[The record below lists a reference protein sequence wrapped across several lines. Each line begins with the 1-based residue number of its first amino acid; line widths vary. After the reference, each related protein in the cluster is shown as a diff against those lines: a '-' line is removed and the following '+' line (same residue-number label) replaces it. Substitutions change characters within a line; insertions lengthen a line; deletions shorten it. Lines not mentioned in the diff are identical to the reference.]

1 MKKKI
6 NYLLITS
13 IAIIFVF
20 GIILGII
27 INSDGNKTNI
37 INENNNVEI
46 SQKEITLLGVDN
58 NGKGV
63 SAVMSVEVKPGTGLV
78 LVDIDNLLADYMSQI
93 SARTAAKVAEN
104 ITQIKL
110 NNIDLIYHIN
120 ANASVIEGPSAGS
133 AMTIATIAALQN
145 KTINRDVLITG
156 TIENDGSINSVGG
169 IKEKAIAAKDSGA
182 SIFLVPKANYLGDY
196 EEVKACKNIG
206 KTEYCQVNY
215 MPKEGALDKELG
227 IQIIEIGRIEEAIPY
242 LIK

>member
-78 LVDIDNLLADYMSQI
+78 LVDIDNLLAD
-93 SARTAAKVAEN
+93 
-104 ITQIKL
+104 
-110 NNIDLIYHIN
+110 
-120 ANASVIEGPSAGS
+120 
-133 AMTIATIAALQN
+133 
-145 KTINRDVLITG
+145 
-156 TIENDGSINSVGG
+156 
-169 IKEKAIAAKDSGA
+169 
-182 SIFLVPKANYLGDY
+182 
-196 EEVKACKNIG
+196 
-206 KTEYCQVNY
+206 
-215 MPKEGALDKELG
+215 
-227 IQIIEIGRIEEAIPY
+227 
-242 LIK
+242 

>member
-6 NYLLITS
+6 NYLLIIS
-13 IAIIFVF
+13 IAVIFIL
-20 GIILGII
+20 GIILGIV
-27 INSDGNKTNI
+27 INSDNKQETTKDYKNI
-37 INENNNVEI
+37 EI
-46 SQKEITLLGVDN
+46 SQRDITLVGVDDKG
-58 NGKGV
+58 NGI

-78 LVDIDNLLADYMSQI
+78 LVDIDNLLADYTSQI

-104 ITQIKL
+104 ITKIKL
-110 NNIDLIYHIN
+110 DNIDLIYHIK

-169 IKEKAIAAKDSGA
+169 IKEKANAAKERGA
-182 SIFLVPKANYLGDY
+182 KIFLVPKANYLGDY
-196 EEVKACKNIG
+196 EEVKLCKKTGN
-206 KTEYCQVNY
+206 TEYCKVNY
-215 MPKEGALDKELG
+215 IQKDGGLDKELG
-227 IQIIEIGRIEEAIPY
+227 IQVVEVGRIEEAIPY